1 MSIRTVVVDDEKPA
15 RERIKRFLS
24 EHPDFELVGEA
35 GDGESAVRLINET
48 RPDLVFLD
56 VRMPEADGFEVLER
70 CDPRPR
76 VVFATAYERY
86 AVQAFEV
93 ASIDYLLKPFDRKR
107 FAAALARVREEVRRS
122 SSTEEKLD
130 ALLREIRGSGEM
142 RPASGPG
149 RRMRFAEGSTSGGRA
164 GPGGEDAP
172 PPARGDAGPEEPYAT
187 ASARDADAHPGPA
200 RDTAGQA
207 PRALSPSDRIPGK
220 RGTRIHLLAPGEV
233 LWFEADGELVFA
245 RAGAH
250 RYLVSRTLAEL
261 EASLDPRT
269 FFRSH
274 RSFIVN
280 LSAIGEIVPEESG
293 NYRIIMRDAERTAV
307 PLSRRQARKLRDVF
321 PW

>member
-76 VVFATAYERY
+76 VVFATAYARY
-86 AVQAFEV
+86 
-93 ASIDYLLKPFDRKR
+93 
-107 FAAALARVREEVRRS
+107 
-122 SSTEEKLD
+122 
-130 ALLREIRGSGEM
+130 
-142 RPASGPG
+142 
-149 RRMRFAEGSTSGGRA
+149 
-164 GPGGEDAP
+164 
-172 PPARGDAGPEEPYAT
+172 
-187 ASARDADAHPGPA
+187 ADAHPGPA